1 MFAFLGKI
9 IGSHIRIRSNFNLK
23 FPSAVWKLLV
33 FPILTFF
40 SLFQLNDSIT
50 YFDLQA
56 MDQICCQSLN
66 VLKNIE
72 SEGVTMETFPDIINF
87 SFTTYSCDGR
97 EVELVE
103 GGTDK
108 PVTYNITFNSKN
120 NLSFP
125 GGKIDMSIA
134 D

>member
-1 MFAFLGKI
+1 M
-9 IGSHIRIRSNFNLK
+9 ND
-23 FPSAVWKLLV
+23 
-33 FPILTFF
+33 PI
-40 SLFQLNDSIT
+40 SYS
-50 YFDLQA
+50 DLQA

-72 SEGVTMETFPDIINF
+72 SEGVTMESFNDFINF

-97 EVELVE
+97 EVELIE

-108 PVTYNITFNSKN
+108 PVTYI
-120 NLSFP
+120 SFSYKYSCFK
-125 GGKIDMSIA
+125 GGKIDMNIV